1 MASRMHRVQCSV
13 CCPDNLYVCWPTSG
27 SPRLKR
33 PLQPSRLLPLKIALP
48 SESRKDGGCRTRMA
62 LAQPSPTISHSHLYR
77 LYHHTVPE
85 PILVEAPAI
94 RTFGLG
100 MVKRQPQILRLTT
113 PKLCPKEQLRSLGT
127 PERRLGPRS
136 LGMTAQQGE
145 GLCGNDRSSE
155 MIDLGWGKATAD
167 AIRLASLGSSCSG
180 RALRLTTPKL
190 CPKEQ
195 LHSLGAPERR
205 SGLRSLRMTAQRCEV
220 AVRVAA
226 KSRRD
231 WSVLRAAP
239 DSIA

>member
-1 MASRMHRVQCSV
+1 MSSGELVHGGSLASLFKASTDRGRITGN
-13 CCPDNLYVCWPTSG
+13 PDIWAWDGEKATAD
-27 SPRLKR
+27 
-33 PLQPSRLLPLKIALP
+33 PSTHHPQTLP
-48 SESRKDGGCRTRMA
+48 
-62 LAQPSPTISHSHLYR
+62 Q
-77 LYHHTVPE
+77 
-85 PILVEAPAI
+85 
-94 RTFGLG
+94 
-100 MVKRQPQILRLTT
+100 
-113 PKLCPKEQLRSLGT
+113 
-127 PERRLGPRS
+127 ERRLGPRS

-180 RALRLTTPKL
+180 RALRLTAPKL
-190 CPKEQ
+190 CPKEH
-195 LHSLGAPERR
+195 LRSLGTAERR

-231 WSVLRAAP
+231 WSVWRAAP